1 MKLLALLIGI
11 LAERYL
17 ARWSHLREF
26 RRLDEQANRLAERLM
41 RLDKRTAPYIV
52 AGITLVFAA
61 PIGVVAWLLRDQ
73 WQQIPW
79 FVFAVLVLLFSFGPR
94 DLKAEALAY
103 HDKADAGDDDGARAQ
118 AEAII
123 GASPPDKPQEQAAA
137 VEKAT
142 YLKANNR
149 IFGVIFW
156 FLVAGPVGPAFAFGF
171 RVLNSLRR
179 YTATLPGGEELHRA
193 AVLLHGII
201 AWVPARIT
209 SASFALAGN
218 FDDAINAWRG
228 IPAEEQSNLFDGTGA
243 VLGAVG
249 AQALGDR
256 PDRVRGA
263 VALVERSL
271 IFVWGPIGRSHDP
284 RLGLLVRL
292 TESVDRWRRW
302 VHRAVTLRQFCP
314 GRQFRRRHHPT
325 PGAAPYPQRRPYLRL
340 GQSNLG
346 GRCGTRRGAGRGGRA
361 SAGRSPRPG
370 ARRLVALK

>member
-26 RRLDEQANRLAERLM
+26 RRLDVQANRLAERLM
-41 RLDKRTAPYIV
+41 RLNKRAAPYIV
-52 AGITLVFAA
+52 AGIALVCAG
-61 PIGVVAWLLRDQ
+61 PIGVIAWLLRGE
-73 WQQIPW
+73 QILW

-118 AEAII
+118 AETII
-123 GASPPDKPQEQAAA
+123 GASPPDKPKEQAAA

-193 AVLLHGII
+193 AVFWHGIV

-228 IPAEEQSNLFDGTGA
+228 IPEEEQPNLFDGTGA

-249 AQALGDR
+249 AHALGDR

-271 IFVWGPIGRSHDP
+271 IFVWGPILAVAMI
-284 RLGLLVRL
+284 LG
-292 TESVDRWRRW
+292 W
-302 VHRAVTLRQFCP
+302 V
-314 GRQFRRRHHPT
+314 
-325 PGAAPYPQRRPYLRL
+325 Y
-340 GQSNLG
+340 
-346 GRCGTRRGAGRGGRA
+346 
-361 SAGRSPRPG
+361 
-370 ARRLVALK
+370 

>member
-61 PIGVVAWLLRDQ
+61 PIGVAAWLLRDQ

-103 HDKADAGDDDGARAQ
+103 HDKADAGDDDGAKAQ

-193 AVLLHGII
+193 AVLLHGIV

-228 IPAEEQSNLFDGTGA
+228 IPAKEQSNLFDGTGA

-271 IFVWGPIGRSHDP
+271 IFVWGPILVVAMI
-284 RLGLLVRL
+284 LG
-292 TESVDRWRRW
+292 W
-302 VHRAVTLRQFCP
+302 V
-314 GRQFRRRHHPT
+314 
-325 PGAAPYPQRRPYLRL
+325 Y
-340 GQSNLG
+340 
-346 GRCGTRRGAGRGGRA
+346 
-361 SAGRSPRPG
+361 
-370 ARRLVALK
+370 